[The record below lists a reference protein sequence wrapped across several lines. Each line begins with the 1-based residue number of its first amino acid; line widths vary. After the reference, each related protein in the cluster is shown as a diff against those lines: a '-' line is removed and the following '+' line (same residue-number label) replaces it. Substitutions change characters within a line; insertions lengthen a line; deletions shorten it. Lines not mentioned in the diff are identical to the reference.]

1 MSLYSAQRSTS
12 RCSRNEEARQLLA
25 GRLEAGELVA
35 KLTNR
40 ETAAFQLVARGFT
53 NPELSEFLSVSK
65 EMIKVHRARVM
76 RKLEAISVPD
86 LVVLA

>member
-1 MSLYSAQRSTS
+1 
-12 RCSRNEEARQLLA
+12 
-25 GRLEAGELVA
+25 
-35 KLTNR
+35 
-40 ETAAFQLVARGFT
+40 VARGFT